1 MAEQN
6 MYASKGIELL
16 RELKRTEL
24 LPKYNHEV
32 VNQILRECQQHHAII
47 GSTLEEYTA
56 EERRVPEMNAGL
68 LIHQKSLLRNKR
80 VLLAYLAERQR
91 RLRRMRWES
100 GPVIPPTATGH
111 LSEAE
116 E

>member
-1 MAEQN
+1 
-6 MYASKGIELL
+6 
-16 RELKRTEL
+16 
-24 LPKYNHEV
+24 
-32 VNQILRECQQHHAII
+32 
-47 GSTLEEYTA
+47 
-56 EERRVPEMNAGL
+56 MNAGL

-116 E
+116 ESFFSQYHQLLKGYVGKHPIPAMVRYFLSLGRYASP